1 MNNKETKT
9 FQNLMNA
16 FAGESQA
23 RNRYTMYAKVA
34 KNEGWNNISEVFLET
49 ALNEYYHAKEFYKLL
64 CEMVGEENMPEEMT
78 LTASYPVAKKSTLD
92 NLLFAAAGETME
104 VTDYAEMAEVA
115 REEGFKK
122 AAVKFDLIAKVEE
135 HHATRYNEIAALL
148 KAEQL
153 VNRNEEVLWICD
165 RCGHIHYGKKAPS
178 LCPICDH
185 KFGHFTV
192 K

>member
-1 MNNKETKT
+1 MNYKETKT

-34 KNEGWNNISEVFLET
+34 KKEGYNNISNVFLET
-49 ALNEYYHAKEFYKLL
+49 AHNEYYHAKEFFNLM
-64 CEMVGEENMPEEMT
+64 CEMVGEENMPEEMS
-78 LTASYPVAKKSTLD
+78 LTASYPIAKKTTYD
-92 NLLFAAAGETME
+92 NLIFAATGEECE
-104 VTDYAEMAEVA
+104 VTDYAEMAEIA

-122 AAVKFDLIAKVEE
+122 AAVKFDLIGKVEA
-135 HHATRYNEIAALL
+135 HHAERYNKLASLL

-153 VNRNEEVLWICD
+153 VSSNEEVLWICD
-165 RCGHIHYGKKAPS
+165 VCGHVHYGKKAPN
-178 LCPICDH
+178 LCPICSH
-185 KFGHFTV
+185 NFGHFTQ